1 MAEKNSF
8 VLYTKYLKQI
18 QRLNMEQRGELF
30 TAILCYASGEEL
42 PELDSAVDMAF
53 SFIQDQMD
61 KDLATYMEK
70 CEKRREAGKL
80 GGRPKANGLS
90 KKQEKAKKANGFSEK
105 QNNPD
110 NEYEYEYDCDS
121 EYDNDINKKPDNYI
135 NNNKN
140 TMCKSADADAL
151 FERLWSLYP
160 HKRGKGQVS
169 KASKRRLLDIG
180 FDEFQRAIDRY
191 KADLDKETW
200 KKPQNGSTFFNS
212 GYVDYLDANYTPI
225 KSSGAKKI
233 GFNNSSQREYDFDE
247 LEKVLLTTNPEGSE
261 Q

>member
-42 PELDSAVDMAF
+42 PELDPAADMAF
-53 SFIQDQMD
+53 GFIQDQLD
-61 KDLATYMEK
+61 KDYASY
-70 CEKRREAGKL
+70 EAN
-80 GGRPKANGLS
+80 ASNEN
-90 KKQEKAKKANGFSEK
+90 QAKAKKANGFSEK

-110 NEYEYEYDCDS
+110 NEYDCDS
-121 EYDNDINKKPDNYI
+121 EYD
-135 NNNKN
+135 NNKN

-180 FDEFQRAIDRY
+180 FDDFKRAIDRY

-225 KSSGAKKI
+225 KSSGAKKN
-233 GFNNSSQREYDFDE
+233 GFNNCSQREYDFDE

-261 Q
+261 THE

>member
-42 PELDSAVDMAF
+42 PELDPAADMAF

-61 KDLATYMEK
+61 KDSASYEAK

-80 GGRPKANGLS
+80 GGRPKANDLS
-90 KKQEKAKKANGFSEK
+90 EKQEKAKKTNGFSEK

-110 NEYEYEYDCDS
+110 NECEYDS
-121 EYDNDINKKPDNYI
+121 DNDINKK
-135 NNNKN
+135 

-180 FDEFQRAIDRY
+180 FDEFQRAIDLY

-225 KSSGAKKI
+225 KSSGAKKN
-233 GFNNSSQREYDFDE
+233 GFNNCSQRDYDYDQ

-261 Q
+261 HE

>member
-42 PELDSAVDMAF
+42 PELDPAVDMAF

-90 KKQEKAKKANGFSEK
+90 EKQEKTKKANGFSEK

-110 NEYEYEYDCDS
+110 NECEYDS
-121 EYDNDINKKPDNYI
+121 DNDINKK
-135 NNNKN
+135 

-225 KSSGAKKI
+225 KSSGAKKN
-233 GFNNSSQREYDFDE
+233 GFNNCSQREYDFDE

-261 Q
+261 HE